1 MSRHRFVRNLDLG
14 GKAHQCYGALLI
26 PPAAELADDQSDEYA
41 DEYYE
46 GEGSESD
53 QPDDGMD
60 GTERGA

>member
-1 MSRHRFVRNLDLG
+1 LDLG